1 MIKKINPIL
10 LLSFVFLINH
20 ELWAQTKI
28 TNFDLG
34 FQYNLTS
41 AIRGKI
47 ISVKEDSM
55 ALIYMNL
62 NQPSDSL
69 KKFKI
74 SYSLANGL
82 EEDVKKVVQLKNIYS
97 FFQYQNDFG
106 SQYGLRANVG
116 DAKYFILWLTDT
128 AKMITYPI
136 VKSLK
141 RNPEQAKIL
150 LEHKNINVSL
160 FRTYIPVGT
169 SIRVNSFLSNKSIK
183 ADYYDYHFLPA
194 KPPMTNRRDSVKSPL
209 VVDKSMT
216 LNSHDSITLS
226 EIGLYYFHLEGSKVG
241 HSIIVR
247 DNKYPKF
254 GSIDRLVEGL
264 RYLATEEEYL
274 KMTTSFNKKELFDE
288 FWLNNT
294 KSEAKARRTIKEYY
308 KRVREANE
316 LFTNYKEGWKTDM
329 GMIYV
334 LFGPPSK
341 VFIRTDGL
349 MWIYN
354 KTFELPRVAFLFK
367 QVNTAFTEDHYTLE
381 RKAEFQ
387 NLWFRT
393 VDLWRTGKKEF

>member
-1 MIKKINPIL
+1 MIKKINRFLFFSII
-10 LLSFVFLINH
+10 FLINYN
-20 ELWAQTKI
+20 LWAQTKI

-34 FQYNLTS
+34 FQYNLS
-41 AIRGKI
+41 SSIRGKI
-47 ISVKEDSM
+47 ISVKDDSI
-55 ALIYMNL
+55 ALIYLNF

-69 KKFKI
+69 KKFSV

-82 EEDVKKVVQLKNIYS
+82 DEDVKKVVKLKNISS
-97 FFQYQNDFG
+97 FFQYENDHG
-106 SQYGLRANVG
+106 SQFGLRAKVG
-116 DAKYFILWLTDT
+116 DAKYFVLWLTDT

-136 VKSLK
+136 VKLLERK
-141 RNPEQAKIL
+141 PEQAKLL
-150 LEHKNINVSL
+150 LEHKNINASL
-160 FRTYIPVGT
+160 FKTYIPVGT
-169 SIRVNSFLSNKSIK
+169 SIRVNGFVNNKGIK

-194 KPPMTNRRDSVKSPL
+194 KPPMTNRQDSVKSPM

-226 EIGLYYFHLEGSKVG
+226 EEGLFYFHLEGSKVG

-247 DNKYPKF
+247 NNKYPKF

-274 KMTTSFNKKELFDE
+274 KMNTSFNKKELFDE

-329 GMIYV
+329 GMIYI

-341 VFIRTDGL
+341 VFIRTDGI

-354 KTFELPRVAFLFK
+354 KTFELPRVAFLYK

-393 VDLWRTGKKEF
+393 VDLWRSGKKEF

>member
-1 MIKKINPIL
+1 MFCIA
-10 LLSFVFLINH
+10 FLINIDG
-20 ELWAQTKI
+20 WAQTKI
-28 TNFDLG
+28 TNFDLA

-41 AIRGKI
+41 TIRGKI
-47 ISVKEDSM
+47 LAVQEDSM
-55 ALIYMNL
+55 ALIYVNF

-69 KKFKI
+69 KKFNV
-74 SYSLANGL
+74 SYSLTYGL
-82 EEDVKKVVQLKNIYS
+82 DEDVKKVTQLKNISS
-97 FFQYQNDFG
+97 FFQYENNNG
-106 SQYGLRANVG
+106 SQYGIRAKVG

-128 AKMITYPI
+128 AKMITYPV

-141 RNPEQAKIL
+141 RNPEQAKLL
-150 LEHKNINVSL
+150 LEHKNINASL
-160 FRTYIPVGT
+160 FRTYMPVGS
-169 SIRVNSFLSNKSIK
+169 SIRVNSFVNNKGIK
-183 ADYYDYHFLPA
+183 ADYYDYRFLPA
-194 KPPMTNRRDSVKSPL
+194 KPPMTNRQDSIKSPM
-209 VVDKSMT
+209 VVDKSII
-216 LNSHDSITLS
+216 LNSHDSIALS
-226 EIGLYYFHLEGSKVG
+226 EEGLYYFHLEGSKVG

-288 FWLNNT
+288 FWLNNS

-329 GMIYV
+329 GMVYI

-341 VFIRTDGL
+341 VFIRTDGI
-349 MWIYN
+349 MFIYN